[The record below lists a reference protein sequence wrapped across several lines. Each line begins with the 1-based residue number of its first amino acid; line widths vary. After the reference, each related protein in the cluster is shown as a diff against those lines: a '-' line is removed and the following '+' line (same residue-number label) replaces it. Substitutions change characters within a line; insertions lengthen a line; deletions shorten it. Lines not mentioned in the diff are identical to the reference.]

1 MHDLTDPAHGPHA
14 VQLVMDDVLAAVARR
29 WPGPLRVHRGEHV
42 VDIADNYD
50 RLGYSRDAKTRDARY
65 TRYVDETRMLRSQTS
80 ALVPGGLRAL
90 ARDGAVPAILACPGM
105 VYRRDVIDRLHT
117 GTPHQLDVWPIGTGE
132 RDVLELAEVAVT
144 AALPGVAWRTRAARH
159 PYTTGGVEIEA
170 WDGTTWVEI
179 GEGGVAAARVL
190 RGAGLTP
197 YARGLALGL
206 GLDRLVMLR
215 KGIADIRLLRSTDP
229 RVARQLTDLSPYRP
243 VSAQPAARRDVSV
256 AMPAGVTAEEIGDRV
271 REVLGADAHL
281 VEEVTLLS
289 VTPAADL
296 PAASRERL
304 GINGDEVNA
313 LVRIVLR
320 DLRSSLPRK
329 RVNALR
335 DRLLEGLSPRSHR
348 VVRRSGSLV
357 SAVTAGSRPR

>member
-1 MHDLTDPAHGPHA
+1 MHDLTDPACGPHA
-14 VQLVMDDVLAAVARR
+14 VQLIVDEVLGAVARH
-29 WPGPLRVHRGEHV
+29 WPGPLLVHRGEHV

-50 RLGYSRDAKTRDARY
+50 RLGYSPDARARDARY
-65 TRYVDETRMLRSQTS
+65 TRYVDATRMLRSQTS
-80 ALVPGGLRAL
+80 ALVPGGLRAM
-90 ARDGAVPAILACPGM
+90 ARDGTLPAILACPGM

-132 RDVLELAEVAVT
+132 RDISELVRVAVT

-170 WDGTTWVEI
+170 WDGTAWVEI
-179 GEGGVAAARVL
+179 GEGGVAAAGVL

-215 KGIADIRLLRSTDP
+215 KGIGDIRLLRSADP
-229 RVARQLTDLSPYRP
+229 RVSRQMTDLRPYRP

-256 AMPAGVTAEEIGDRV
+256 AMPAGVSAEEIGDRV
-271 REVLGADAHL
+271 REVLGAQAHL

-289 VTPAADL
+289 VTPVADL
-296 PAASRERL
+296 PAAARQRL
-304 GINGDEVNA
+304 AGGEVNV
-313 LVRIVLR
+313 LIRVVLR
-320 DLRSSLPRK
+320 DLHGSLPRE

-335 DRLLEGLSPRSHR
+335 DRLLDGLSPRSHR
-348 VVRRSGSLV
+348 VVRRGGSLV
-357 SAVTAGSRPR
+357 SAVTAGPRPR